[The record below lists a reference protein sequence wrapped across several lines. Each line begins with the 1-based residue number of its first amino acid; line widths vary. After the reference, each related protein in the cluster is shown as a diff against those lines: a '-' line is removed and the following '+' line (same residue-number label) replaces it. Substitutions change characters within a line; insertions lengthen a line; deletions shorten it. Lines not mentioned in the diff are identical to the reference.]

1 MRERLSFSGG
11 FSLVKI
17 NIDVVYMF
25 RNEYLL
31 KEDHD
36 DRRERMEK
44 ERKENYIKKLKE
56 EIEIPSFNIKVILVK

>member
-1 MRERLSFSGG
+1 LRERLSFSGG
-11 FSLVKI
+11 FSLVKK

-56 EIEIPSFNIKVILVK
+56 EIEIPSFNIKVILVE

>member
-1 MRERLSFSGG
+1 
-11 FSLVKI
+11 
-17 NIDVVYMF
+17 MF